1 MRTDAYSTLPHPE
14 QNRDPATLVRW
25 QRLQVTWGPASGNA
39 TEAAWGVPVAA
50 AGTLIFTFTGQP
62 HPAGTLMPS
71 AAAIPAAWMALNSR
85 TLDGMKK
92 HSMKPRTAVIPVQ
105 KKQQ

>member
-1 MRTDAYSTLPHPE
+1 VAPHAE

-25 QRLQVTWGPASGNA
+25 QRLQVTCGPTRGNA
-39 TEAAWGVPVAA
+39 TEAAWGVPAGA
-50 AGTLIFTFTGQP
+50 GGTWMFTFTGHPQPAGTLI
-62 HPAGTLMPS
+62 PS